1 LIDRKWGSKVV
12 ELNPAFNSQNGDEV
26 LRSIEELLIQQARAA
41 KAASQKGDT
50 ANCGA
55 GNPTHFSSS
64 IAPAEPSIEPSSN
77 ASSEPNSRPT
87 NRVVRTVVAGLFL
100 AIGVVVVW
108 QIYHD
113 NQSKKLIEALAHSSV
128 IWLSSSVGS
137 AQRVSEL
144 SAQSN
149 AITSDQAAQTP
160 TATSIEANELAELRQ
175 QILAVVNDLAVLR
188 RDVEQLSGKHEEL
201 SRNVETVQASLQDVG
216 EKISSLS
223 SVPTPAPVSSQ
234 AQPRRSVPRL
244 VRAEAPRSDAALSR
258 RRHHGNRTRHLFRR
272 RHRQLGRQAS
282 PSSRLVLLYRCRC
295 PPPKRLR
302 PSINWVLAF
311 FANRSA

>member
-1 LIDRKWGSKVV
+1 MV

-26 LRSIEELLIQQARAA
+26 LRSIEELLVQQAHAA
-41 KAASQKGDT
+41 KAAGQKGGT

-55 GNPTHFSSS
+55 GNPTHFSPS

-87 NRVVRTVVAGLFL
+87 SRVVRTVVAGLFL
-100 AIGVVVVW
+100 AIGVVVAW

-137 AQRVSEL
+137 AQRVSEW

-175 QILAVVNDLAVLR
+175 QVLAVVNDLAVLR

-223 SVPTPAPVSSQ
+223 QPVPTPAPVSAQ

-244 VRAEAPRSDAALSR
+244 VRAEAPRRPDAA
-258 RRHHGNRTRHLFRR
+258 
-272 RHRQLGRQAS
+272 
-282 PSSRLVLLYRCRC
+282 PV
-295 PPPKRLR
+295 PPKTSRQPDAASVPPTTSPTGAASLTEQPPR
-302 PSINWVLAF
+302 PPLPVPVPTAETTSSLH
-311 FANRSA
+311 

>member
-1 LIDRKWGSKVV
+1 
-12 ELNPAFNSQNGDEV
+12 
-26 LRSIEELLIQQARAA
+26 
-41 KAASQKGDT
+41 
-50 ANCGA
+50 
-55 GNPTHFSSS
+55 
-64 IAPAEPSIEPSSN
+64 
-77 ASSEPNSRPT
+77 
-87 NRVVRTVVAGLFL
+87 VVRTVVAGLFL

-149 AITSDQAAQTP
+149 AKTSDQAAQTP

-188 RDVEQLSGKHEEL
+188 RDVEQLSGKHEGL
-201 SRNVETVQASLQDVG
+201 SRNVETVKASLQDVG

-244 VRAEAPRSDAALSR
+244 VRAEAPRSDAA
-258 RRHHGNRTRHLFRR
+258 
-272 RHRQLGRQAS
+272 
-282 PSSRLVLLYRCRC
+282 PV
-295 PPPKRLR
+295 PPKTSRQPDAASVAPTTSPTGTASLTEQPPR
-302 PSINWVLAF
+302 PPLPVPVPTAETTSPLH
-311 FANRSA
+311 